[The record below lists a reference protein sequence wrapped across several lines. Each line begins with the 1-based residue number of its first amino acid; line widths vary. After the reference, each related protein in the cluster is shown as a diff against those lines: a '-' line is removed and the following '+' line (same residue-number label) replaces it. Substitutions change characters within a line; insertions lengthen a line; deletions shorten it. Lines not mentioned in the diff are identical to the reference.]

1 MRLFLPL
8 ALLLLF
14 LVDTNAQTNQKNCPT
29 KTRPGVHVVN
39 RGETLWGISR
49 KYNMSVDEI
58 VAANDIDLS
67 QPLRSCNELRV
78 RKPGEGR
85 LDPAPAAPP
94 SSQAVSET
102 QPRTSGPAVGN
113 TYIERLV
120 NSGGVHNVQAGET
133 LVSIA
138 NYYGFTVPRLREM
151 NGLLPENV
159 IQPGQ
164 NLIVSDCFFQ
174 NGGSIGIRQ

>member
-1 MRLFLPL
+1 MHRFFFAALILL
-8 ALLLLF
+8 AFDLH
-14 LVDTNAQTNQKNCPT
+14 AQPTQKDCPT
-29 KTRPGVHVVN
+29 DTRPGVHVVN

-49 KYNMSVDEI
+49 QYGMSVDEI

-67 QPLRSCNELRV
+67 QPLRACNELRV
-78 RKPGEGR
+78 RKAGEGR

-94 SSQAVSET
+94 SSQEVSVT
-102 QPRTSGPAVGN
+102 QPRNAGPAAGN

-120 NSGGVHNVQAGET
+120 NSGGVHNVQSGET